1 MSINKEKVNEL
12 LDGFD
17 IYNPEDLTNIVNLT
31 QYVYRTLTSR
41 SDMLKIG
48 RRIIE
53 KLDELDGLS
62 GVTIEDSIVTT
73 NEGKEL
79 KVKDMLDFIQKELN
93 KLNNQ

>member
-31 QYVYRTLTSR
+31 QYIYRTLTSR